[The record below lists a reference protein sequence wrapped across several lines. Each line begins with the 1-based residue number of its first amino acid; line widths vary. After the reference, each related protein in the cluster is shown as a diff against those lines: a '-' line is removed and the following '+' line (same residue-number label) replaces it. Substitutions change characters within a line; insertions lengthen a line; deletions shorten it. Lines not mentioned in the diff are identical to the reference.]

1 MKRKRLISALLL
13 LAMLLSCLPLSVL
26 AADAELVEA
35 EETVDTVP
43 AENTDAEVTTEEP
56 VEEAAISTQA
66 VNANNYFYFSA
77 ETANKLLIAPTRIAF
92 TDGQTIR
99 QALNSSKYSFTTNG
113 SNQFITAIEGVN
125 GNYTYGST
133 PEGVALDSAANT
145 VTHFRFSEASNSTP
159 SSGLQTLMKVMADYL
174 EEDADIQ
181 NAAAE
186 EYQTALNGYLNVTS
200 ETAQSHASA
209 ITTKIN
215 AYKAGQNTKYTV
227 TFSGYSGSSFTVSA
241 VNDYGKQ
248 FTDPNHTGTLQLPAG
263 GYTFYV
269 RQGNRMVSGKI
280 TVSGAMTVNA
290 SLPTG
295 DWFNESSLQISSGYD
310 AEFDANCYKYTLQ
323 DHTATVQVPDSFTG
337 RLYPYFKLNTTG
349 AAVKAVYTDISG
361 AARDKAI
368 PAESK
373 ATSIDNALSRGAA
386 GNTVALRASKSGSDG
401 YTQSVDLT
409 LQLDRMPTLGS
420 LRVTNA
426 AGTAQAATESFSST
440 KTEYTYKILDS
451 EQVLKIYPTATVSG
465 SSITVNGN
473 ALDTDGSAT
482 VTISGEATVTI
493 TVSSGNYATTYTL
506 AIQPGQGKK
515 VTFKTASDVTLTV
528 VNKNGE
534 ELAYTKTI
542 GASGTDNY
550 LYTLVPGDDYS
561 YVATQGTYYHAKKT
575 FTLVTEDGKSP
586 IIDVAVKQEDWLS
599 ELALGNSESSNNKGN
614 IALNTKFSKATHTY
628 TAVVSDYS
636 SSVYAWIANVVG
648 LTDHSKKYECSVI
661 YQAQSTASNDGDSTT
676 IALTSRK
683 QTGTQLPQVLLP
695 GSAYENTITFRVT
708 YVDEND
714 GVTYY
719 TDYTVALL
727 RTLSLKNMEIFFQ
740 GAPVTL
746 NRKGSSLVGY
756 SSSENAYS
764 ILVPAAAPSLDVTF
778 ELHTDAPRYGDTD
791 SGYEISVSGERVPSG
806 GTLTA
811 KLNGSEESELL
822 TIELTNRNN
831 KTAKTIYTI
840 EVQKAATTAVT
851 FEMTPADGQI
861 YIYES
866 ISGNR
871 SWPRTG
877 KTYALSEGFT
887 YTASFTCVG
896 YRGQQ
901 AELTLEKDENGQ
913 VVLKLGEETFTDLHA
928 VQIKL
933 DVAEENKEIQHNLNA
948 EWADFR
954 GTSYTGSTIGGGMN
968 SNNGITDAKT
978 PITAESGMMYWAVK
992 LGEGYSDGAVSNPIL
1007 VDDCLIV
1014 YAGDHIYRVN
1024 KDTGAVEA
1032 TGQMAGK
1039 SSFAIN
1045 GPTYADGI
1053 VLVGL
1058 SNGRIQA
1065 FNAKTLE
1072 SLWLYTDPLGGQPN
1086 CPITVLNG
1094 YAYTGF
1100 WYAEELDASFVCVS
1114 LTDEDV
1120 GTTTEAKS
1128 ATWRH
1133 VQNGGFYWAGAYACD
1148 DFIMVGTDDG
1158 KDNCSYL
1165 YLFDPLTGAILD
1177 SKSGFDG
1184 DIRSTISYDKQSC
1197 AYYFTSKGGTFYR
1210 VKVEAKNGSYAITAC
1225 DGLKLDNGANDPALP
1240 PMSTSTPVVYNG
1252 RAYIGVS
1259 GTGQFTPYS
1268 GHNITVIDLGDTM
1281 SIAYSVP
1288 TQGYPQTSGLL
1299 TTAYDSYVY
1308 VYFFDNYT
1316 PGTLRALRDAPNQ
1329 TSADYTTQELY
1340 KGYTYQAPYA
1350 IFTPYGDQAQYAIC
1364 SPIADSN
1371 GTIYFKN
1378 DSAYLMA
1385 FGRSVETIKVTKQPD
1400 KTQYSAGETFDK
1412 TGMVVTATLSDGS
1425 TRDVTDMVS
1434 APTGTLADGTTELT
1448 LEFGRGQ
1455 TMYRNLPNGNKMT
1468 AGNKIAAITT
1478 TIQIRVGD
1486 TADSGTLADDI
1497 TWSFRPAVNTLSID
1511 GKIPEGHKVLIACYD
1526 DSGKMTKLEVRTV
1539 SGSVTLPNSAKIRV
1553 FYIDGNSK
1561 PLCAAA
1567 AVLE

>member
-1 MKRKRLISALLL
+1 MAELSLLMGGNPMKLKRMTAALLL
-13 LAMLLSCLPLSVL
+13 LVMLLSCLPLSVL
-26 AADAELVEA
+26 AADAEPVEA

-66 VNANNYFYFSA
+66 VNASGYFYFSA

-99 QALNSSKYSFTTNG
+99 QALYASQYSFVESNSSG
-113 SNQFITAIEGVN
+113 FITTIEGVN
-125 GNYTYGST
+125 GNYIYGSA
-133 PEGVALDSAANT
+133 PDSVSIDSAANT

-159 SSGLQTLMKVMADYL
+159 SSGLQTLMQVMADYL
-174 EEDADIQ
+174 EEAADVQ
-181 NAAAE
+181 NAAAD
-186 EYQTALNGYLNVTS
+186 EYQAAVNGYLGVAS
-200 ETAQSHASA
+200 ETAQRYADA
-209 ITTKIN
+209 ITAKIN
-215 AYKAGQNTKYTV
+215 AYKAGQDTQYTV
-227 TFSGYSGSSFTVSA
+227 TFSGFSGSDYTVSA
-241 VNDYGKQ
+241 VNDYGKR
-248 FTDPNHTGTLQLPAG
+248 FEDTGHTGTLQLPAG
-263 GYTFYV
+263 GYLFSV
-269 RQGNRMVSGKI
+269 RQENRMVSGRIKVTGPK
-280 TVSGAMTVNA
+280 TVTA
-290 SLPTG
+290 SLPSG
-295 DWFNESSLQISSGYD
+295 DWFKESTLKISSGYAD
-310 AEFDANCYKYTLQ
+310 DFDANCYKYTLQ

-337 RLYPYFKLNTTG
+337 RLYPYFTLNTTG

-386 GNTVALRASKSGSDG
+386 GNTVALRASKTGSDG

-426 AGTAQAATESFSST
+426 ADTAQAATESFSST

-451 EQVLKIYPTATVSG
+451 EQKLKIYPTATVSG

-473 ALDTDGSAT
+473 ELAADGSAT
-482 VTISGEATVTI
+482 VTISGETTVMI
-493 TVSSGNYATTYTL
+493 AVSSGNYTTTYTL
-506 AIQPGQGKK
+506 TIQPGQGKK

-534 ELAYTKTI
+534 ELAYTKTV
-542 GASGTDNY
+542 GTGGTINY

-561 YVATQGTYYHAKKT
+561 YVATQGTYYHAKKS
-575 FTLVTEDGKSP
+575 FTLGSSEVIEVSVVQG
-586 IIDVAVKQEDWLS
+586 DWLTS
-599 ELALGNSESSNNKGN
+599 LALGNSENTGSKGN
-614 IALNTKFSKATHTY
+614 LFPEASFSKSTHTY
-628 TAVVSDYS
+628 TVNVPDYS
-636 SSVYAWIANVVG
+636 SAVYAWVTVARGSCNAVYPRQSSASGGSATVSVVIP
-648 LTDHSKKYECSVI
+648 SK
-661 YQAQSTASNDGDSTT
+661 
-676 IALTSRK
+676 L
-683 QTGTQLPQVLLP
+683 TGTNLMQALLT
-695 GSAYENTITFRVT
+695 GSAYSNVLTFRVS
-708 YVDEND
+708 YLDKSVD
-714 GVTYY
+714 VTYY
-719 TDYTVALL
+719 TDYMICLE
-727 RTLSLKNMEIFFQ
+727 RTLSLKNMSVSVQ
-740 GAPVTL
+740 GGQVL
-746 NRKGSSLVGY
+746 MNRSGGTGFSRTETDY
-756 SSSENAYS
+756 SV
-764 ILVPAAAPSLDVTF
+764 LVPAAASSLKITVQT
-778 ELHTDAPRYGDTD
+778 HTDSPRYGDTD
-791 SGYEISVSGERVPSG
+791 NGYLVSVNGKNVGIVENAGAVEVP
-806 GTLTA
+806 
-811 KLNGSEESELL
+811 LNGTETDEEIKIVVTNIYNQNAHTEYRL
-822 TIELTNRNN
+822 TI
-831 KTAKTIYTI
+831 K
-840 EVQKAATTAVT
+840 KAATTAVAFQT
-851 FEMTPADGQI
+851 NPKNALI
-861 YIYES
+861 YIYEQGA
-866 ISGNR
+866 GNR
-871 SWPRTG
+871 VWPTDDG
-877 KTYALSEGFT
+877 IFALSEGFT
-887 YTASFTCVG
+887 YYCSISLYG
-896 YRGQQ
+896 YAAQAGALQIVNESGQ
-901 AELTLEKDENGQ
+901 T
-913 VVLKLGEETFTDLHA
+913 VLRFGEEEYTDPSA
-928 VQIKL
+928 VPITLQKADANPNIV
-933 DVAEENKEIQHNLNA
+933 DFNA
-948 EWADFR
+948 EWANFR
-954 GTSYTGSTIGGGMN
+954 GTD
-968 SNNGITDAKT
+968 SNNGVTSAKT
-978 PITAESGMMYWAVK
+978 PISAADGMLYWAVK
-992 LGEGYSDGAVSNPIL
+992 LGDGYSSDAVSSPIL
-1007 VDDCLIV
+1007 VDNCLIV
-1014 YAGDHIYRVN
+1014 YAGEHIYRVN
-1024 KDTGAVEA
+1024 KATGVVEA

-1045 GPTYADGI
+1045 GPTYYDGI
-1053 VLVGL
+1053 LLVGL

-1065 FNAKTLE
+1065 FSAKTLE

-1086 CPITVLNG
+1086 CPITILNG

-1100 WYAEELDASFVCVS
+1100 WNGEDKDGSFVCVS
-1114 LTDEDV
+1114 LTDEDP
-1120 GTTTEAKS
+1120 ENQAEEKA
-1128 ATWRH
+1128 ATWRM

-1148 DFIMVGTDDG
+1148 DFVMVGTDDG
-1158 KDNCSYL
+1158 KTACSYL
-1165 YLFDPLTGAILD
+1165 YLLDPLTGKVLD
-1177 SKSGFDG
+1177 SRSGFDG
-1184 DIRSTISYDKQSC
+1184 DIRSTICYDKDTD
-1197 AYYFTSKGGTFYR
+1197 AYYFTSKGGGFYR
-1210 VKVEAKNGSYAITAC
+1210 IKVQGKTITAC
-1225 DGLKLDNGANDPALP
+1225 DGMELKNGIKDETA
-1240 PMSTSTPVVYNG
+1240 MSTSTPVVYNG

-1259 GTGQFTPYS
+1259 GTGQFTAYS
-1268 GHNITVIDLGDTM
+1268 GHNITVIDLENLE
-1281 SIAYSVP
+1281 IAYSVP

-1567 AVLE
+1567 AVLG

>member
-1 MKRKRLISALLL
+1 MKLKRMTAVLLL

-26 AADAELVEA
+26 AADAEPVEA
-35 EETVDTVP
+35 ENTVDTAP

-66 VNANNYFYFSA
+66 VNASGYFYFSA

-99 QALNSSKYSFTTNG
+99 QALYASQYSFVESNSSG
-113 SNQFITAIEGVN
+113 FITTIEGVN
-125 GNYTYGST
+125 GNYIYGSA
-133 PEGVALDSAANT
+133 PDSVSIDSAANT

-159 SSGLQTLMKVMADYL
+159 SSGLQTLMQVMADYL
-174 EEDADIQ
+174 EEAADVQ
-181 NAAAE
+181 NAAAD
-186 EYQTALNGYLNVTS
+186 EYQAAVNGYLGVAS
-200 ETAQSHASA
+200 ETAQRYADA
-209 ITTKIN
+209 ITAKIN
-215 AYKAGQNTKYTV
+215 AYKAGQDTQYTV
-227 TFSGYSGSSFTVSA
+227 TFSGFSGSDYTVSA
-241 VNDYGKQ
+241 VNDYGKR
-248 FTDPNHTGTLQLPAG
+248 FEDTGHTGTLQLPAG
-263 GYTFYV
+263 GYLFSV
-269 RQGNRMVSGKI
+269 RQENRMVSGRIKVTGPK
-280 TVSGAMTVNA
+280 TVTA
-290 SLPTG
+290 SLPSG
-295 DWFNESSLQISSGYD
+295 DWFKESTLKISSGYAD
-310 AEFDANCYKYTLQ
+310 DFDANCYKYTLQ

-337 RLYPYFKLNTTG
+337 RLYPYFTLNTTG

-386 GNTVALRASKSGSDG
+386 GNTVALRASKTGSDG

-426 AGTAQAATESFSST
+426 ADTAQAATESFSST

-451 EQVLKIYPTATVSG
+451 EQKLKIYPTATVSG

-473 ALDTDGSAT
+473 ELAADGSAT
-482 VTISGEATVTI
+482 VTISGETTVMI
-493 TVSSGNYATTYTL
+493 AVSSGNYTTTYTL
-506 AIQPGQGKK
+506 TIQPGQGKK

-534 ELAYTKTI
+534 ELAYTKTV
-542 GASGTDNY
+542 GTGGTINY

-561 YVATQGTYYHAKKT
+561 YVATQGTYYHAKKS
-575 FTLVTEDGKSP
+575 FTLGSSEVIEVSVVQG
-586 IIDVAVKQEDWLS
+586 DWLTS
-599 ELALGNSESSNNKGN
+599 LALGNSENTGSKGN
-614 IALNTKFSKATHTY
+614 LFPEASFSKSTHTY
-628 TAVVSDYS
+628 TVNVPDYS
-636 SSVYAWIANVVG
+636 SAVYAWVTVARGSCNAVYPRQSSASGGSATVSVVIP
-648 LTDHSKKYECSVI
+648 SK
-661 YQAQSTASNDGDSTT
+661 
-676 IALTSRK
+676 L
-683 QTGTQLPQVLLP
+683 TGTNLMQALLT
-695 GSAYENTITFRVT
+695 GSAYSNVLTFRVS
-708 YVDEND
+708 YLDKSVD
-714 GVTYY
+714 VTYY
-719 TDYTVALL
+719 TDYMICLE
-727 RTLSLKNMEIFFQ
+727 RTLSLKNMSVSVQ
-740 GAPVTL
+740 GGQVL
-746 NRKGSSLVGY
+746 MNRSGGTGFSRTETDY
-756 SSSENAYS
+756 SV
-764 ILVPAAAPSLDVTF
+764 LVPAAASSLKITVQT
-778 ELHTDAPRYGDTD
+778 HTDSPRYGDTD
-791 SGYEISVSGERVPSG
+791 NGYLVSVNGKNVGIVENAGAVEVP
-806 GTLTA
+806 
-811 KLNGSEESELL
+811 LNGTETDEEIKIVVTNIYNQNAHTEYRL
-822 TIELTNRNN
+822 TI
-831 KTAKTIYTI
+831 K
-840 EVQKAATTAVT
+840 KAATTAVAFQT
-851 FEMTPADGQI
+851 NPKNALI
-861 YIYES
+861 YIYEQGA
-866 ISGNR
+866 GNR
-871 SWPRTG
+871 VWPTDDG
-877 KTYALSEGFT
+877 IFALSEGFT
-887 YTASFTCVG
+887 YYCSISLYG
-896 YRGQQ
+896 YAAQAGALQIVNESGQ
-901 AELTLEKDENGQ
+901 T
-913 VVLKLGEETFTDLHA
+913 VLRFGEEEYTDPSA
-928 VQIKL
+928 VPITLQKADANPNIV
-933 DVAEENKEIQHNLNA
+933 DFNA
-948 EWADFR
+948 EWANFR
-954 GTSYTGSTIGGGMN
+954 GTD
-968 SNNGITDAKT
+968 SNNGVTSAKT
-978 PITAESGMMYWAVK
+978 PISAADGMLYWAVK
-992 LGEGYSDGAVSNPIL
+992 LGDGYSSDAVSSPIL
-1007 VDDCLIV
+1007 VDNCLIV
-1014 YAGDHIYRVN
+1014 YAGEHIYRVN
-1024 KDTGAVEA
+1024 KATGVVEA

-1045 GPTYADGI
+1045 GPTYYDGI
-1053 VLVGL
+1053 LLVGL

-1065 FNAKTLE
+1065 FSAKTLE

-1086 CPITVLNG
+1086 CPITILNG

-1100 WYAEELDASFVCVS
+1100 WNGEDKDGSFVCVS
-1114 LTDEDV
+1114 LTDEDP
-1120 GTTTEAKS
+1120 ENQAEEKA
-1128 ATWRH
+1128 ATWRM

-1148 DFIMVGTDDG
+1148 DFVMVGTDDG
-1158 KDNCSYL
+1158 KTACSYL
-1165 YLFDPLTGAILD
+1165 YLLDPLTGKVLD
-1177 SKSGFDG
+1177 SRSGFDG
-1184 DIRSTISYDKQSC
+1184 DIRSTICYDKDTD
-1197 AYYFTSKGGTFYR
+1197 AYYFTSKGGGFYR
-1210 VKVEAKNGSYAITAC
+1210 IKVQGKTITAC
-1225 DGLKLDNGANDPALP
+1225 DGMELKNGIKDETA
-1240 PMSTSTPVVYNG
+1240 MSTSTPVVYNG

-1259 GTGQFTPYS
+1259 GTGQFTAYS
-1268 GHNITVIDLGDTM
+1268 GHNITVIDLENLE
-1281 SIAYSVP
+1281 IAYSVP

-1526 DSGKMTKLEVRTV
+1526 DSGKMTKLEVWTV
-1539 SGSVTLPNSAKIRV
+1539 SGSVTLPDSAKIRV

-1567 AVLE
+1567 TVLG

>member
-1 MKRKRLISALLL
+1 MKLKRMTAALLL
-13 LAMLLSCLPLSVL
+13 LAMLLSCLPLGVL
-26 AADAELVEA
+26 AADAEPVEA
-35 EETVDTVP
+35 EEAADAVP
-43 AENTDAEVTTEEP
+43 AEEIVTEEA
-56 VEEAAISTQA
+56 EISTQA
-66 VNANNYFYFSA
+66 VNASGYFYFSA

-99 QALNSSKYSFTTNG
+99 QALNASKYSFTTNG

-133 PEGVALDSAANT
+133 PEGVLIDSAANT
-145 VTHFRFSEASNSTP
+145 VTHFRFSEASNSAP

-174 EEDADIQ
+174 EEAADVQ
-181 NAAAE
+181 NAAAD
-186 EYQTALNGYLNVTS
+186 EYQAAVSGYLGVTS
-200 ETAQSHASA
+200 ESAQSFAAA
-209 ITTKIN
+209 ITAKIN
-215 AYKAGQNTKYTV
+215 AYKAGQNTQYTV
-227 TFSGYSGSSFTVSA
+227 TFSGYSGSSYTVSA
-241 VNDYGKQ
+241 TNDYGKQ
-248 FTDPNHTGTLQLPAG
+248 FADANHTGTLQLPAD

-310 AEFDANCYKYTLQ
+310 AEFDANCYAYTLT

-361 AARDKAI
+361 AARDKDI

-482 VTISGEATVTI
+482 VTISGETTVTI

-542 GASGTDNY
+542 GASGTVNY

-561 YVATQGTYYHAKKT
+561 YVATQGTYYHARKS
-575 FTLVTEDGKSP
+575 FTLGNSGVIEVS
-586 IIDVAVKQEDWLS
+586 VKQEDWLTS
-599 ELALGNSESSNNKGN
+599 LALSSAADEKYKGD
-614 IALNTKFSKATHTY
+614 IELSPSFAKSVHTY
-628 TAVVSDYS
+628 TATVPDNS
-636 SSVYAWIANVVG
+636 SSVYVWRTNSRGSCAAVYSM
-648 LTDHSKKYECSVI
+648 L
-661 YQAQSTASNDGDSTT
+661 STASDCGKTNEVALESRFEGDGL
-676 IALTSRK
+676 AK
-683 QTGTQLPQVLLP
+683 VLLP
-695 GSAYENTITFRVT
+695 GSAYGNTVTIRVAYT
-708 YVDEND
+708 DNTD

-719 TDYTVALL
+719 TDYLVSLK
-727 RTLSLKNMEIFFQ
+727 RSLSLKNISTSF
-740 GAPVTL
+740 
-746 NRKGSSLVGY
+746 NGSSLLLQRKNSQQTGY
-756 SSSENAYS
+756 SMDENEYS
-764 ILVPAAAPSLDVTF
+764 ILIPAAATTLD
-778 ELHTDAPRYGDTD
+778 LLLQKHTESPKYGDTD
-791 SGYEISVSGERVPSG
+791 NGYVITVNGKAVSSKDTATVDLTGTEEEENVQIKVTNKYVPGASGDYVITV
-806 GTLTA
+806 
-811 KLNGSEESELL
+811 K
-822 TIELTNRNN
+822 
-831 KTAKTIYTI
+831 
-840 EVQKAATTAVT
+840 KAATTSVT
-851 FEMTPADGQI
+851 FQTNPKNALI
-861 YIYES
+861 YIYEQGA
-866 ISGNR
+866 GNR
-871 SWPRTG
+871 VWPDEDG
-877 KTYALSEGFT
+877 SFALSEGFT
-887 YTASFTCVG
+887 YYCSISLYG
-896 YRGQQ
+896 YAAQAGTLQIVNESGQ
-901 AELTLEKDENGQ
+901 T
-913 VVLKLGEETFTDLHA
+913 VLRFGEEDYTNLSA
-928 VQIKL
+928 VSVTLQKAAANPDIV
-933 DVAEENKEIQHNLNA
+933 DYDA
-948 EWADFR
+948 EWANFR
-954 GTSYTGSTIGGGMN
+954 GTD
-968 SNNGITDAKT
+968 SNNGITSAKT
-978 PITAESGMMYWAVK
+978 PVDALGGMLYWASH
-992 LGEGYSDGAVSNPIL
+992 LGNGWDTGAVSSPIL
-1007 VDDCLIV
+1007 VDDCLVV
-1014 YAGDHIYRVN
+1014 YAGNHIYRVN
-1024 KDTGAVEA
+1024 KATGAIEA
-1032 TGQMAGK
+1032 SGDMAGT

-1053 VLVGL
+1053 LLVGL

-1072 SLWLYTDPLGGQPN
+1072 SLWIYKDPVGDQPN
-1086 CPITVLNG
+1086 CPITILNG

-1100 WYAEELDASFVCVS
+1100 WNGESKDSSFVCIS
-1114 LTDEDV
+1114 LTDEDP
-1120 GTTTEAKS
+1120 ENEMEEKA
-1128 ATWRH
+1128 ATWRM

-1148 DFIMVGTDDG
+1148 DFVIVGTDDG
-1158 KDNCSYL
+1158 DAQCSYL
-1165 YLFDPLTGAILD
+1165 YLLDPLTGKVLD
-1177 SKSGFDG
+1177 FKSGFDG
-1184 DIRSTISYDKQSC
+1184 DIRSTICYDDVTK

-1225 DGLKLDNGANDPALP
+1225 DGLKLDNGANDPARP

-1259 GTGQFTPYS
+1259 GTGQFTQYS
-1268 GHNITVIDLGDTM
+1268 GHNITVIDLENWK
-1281 SIAYSVP
+1281 IAYSVP
-1288 TQGYPQTSGLL
+1288 TQGYPQTSGML
-1299 TTAYDSYVY
+1299 TTAYESENGYVY
-1308 VYFFDNYT
+1308 VYFIDNYT
-1316 PGTLRALRDAPNQ
+1316 PGTLRVLRDKAGQPEAGYL
-1329 TSADYTTQELY
+1329 TSETFNE
-1340 KGYTYQAPYA
+1340 KTYRTPYA
-1350 IFTPYGDQAQYAIC
+1350 LFTPFDKQAQYAIC
-1364 SPIADSN
+1364 SPIADN
-1371 GTIYFKN
+1371 DGTIYFKN
-1378 DSAYLMA
+1378 DSGYLMA
-1385 FGRSVETIKVTKQPD
+1385 FGRSVEKIEVTTMPQ
-1400 KTQYSAGETFDK
+1400 KTQYAAGETFDK
-1412 TGMVVTATLSDGS
+1412 TGMVVTATLLDGS
-1425 TRDVTDMVS
+1425 TRNVTDMVS
-1434 APTGTLADGTTELT
+1434 ASSESLTDGTTEIT
-1448 LEFGRGQ
+1448 LQFGRDQ
-1455 TMYRNLPNGNKMT
+1455 TMYRNATANGEKMT

-1486 TADSGTLADDI
+1486 TADTGALADDI

-1526 DSGKMTKLEVRTV
+1526 DSGKLTKLEVLTIK
-1539 SGSVTLPNSAKIRV
+1539 GSVTLPGSAKIRV

-1567 AVLE
+1567 TVLG

>member
-1 MKRKRLISALLL
+1 MKLKRMTAALLL

-66 VNANNYFYFSA
+66 VNASGYFYFSA

-99 QALNSSKYSFTTNG
+99 QALNASKYSFTTNG

-159 SSGLQTLMKVMADYL
+159 SSGLQTLMQVMADYL
-174 EEDADIQ
+174 EEAADVQ
-181 NAAAE
+181 NAAAD
-186 EYQTALNGYLNVTS
+186 EYQAAVSGYLGVTS
-200 ETAQSHASA
+200 ERAQSYAAA
-209 ITTKIN
+209 ITAKIN
-215 AYKAGQNTKYTV
+215 AYKAGQNTQYTV
-227 TFSGYSGSSFTVSA
+227 TFSDYSGSSYTVSA
-241 VNDYGKQ
+241 TNDYGKQ
-248 FTDPNHTGTLQLPAG
+248 FADANHTGTLQLPAG

-373 ATSIDNALSRGAA
+373 ATSIDNALSRGAS
-386 GNTVALRASKSGSDG
+386 GNTVALRASKTGSDG

-426 AGTAQAATESFSST
+426 ADTAQAATESFSST

-473 ALDTDGSAT
+473 KLDADDSAT
-482 VTISGEATVTI
+482 VTISGNTTVTI
-493 TVSSGNYATTYTL
+493 AVSSGNYTTTYTL

-534 ELAYTKTI
+534 ELSYTKTI
-542 GASGTDNY
+542 GASGTVNY

-561 YVATQGTYYHAKKT
+561 YVATQGTYYHARKS
-575 FTLVTEDGKSP
+575 FTLGNSGVIEVS
-586 IIDVAVKQEDWLS
+586 VKQEDWLTS
-599 ELALGNSESSNNKGN
+599 LALSSAADEKYKGD
-614 IALNTKFSKATHTY
+614 IELSPSFAKSVHTY
-628 TAVVSDYS
+628 TATVPDNS
-636 SSVYAWIANVVG
+636 SSVYVWRTNSRGSCAAVYSM
-648 LTDHSKKYECSVI
+648 L
-661 YQAQSTASNDGDSTT
+661 STASDCGKTNEVALESRFEGDGL
-676 IALTSRK
+676 AK
-683 QTGTQLPQVLLP
+683 VLLP
-695 GSAYENTITFRVT
+695 GSAYGNTVTIRVAYT
-708 YVDEND
+708 DNTD

-719 TDYTVALL
+719 TDYLVSLE
-727 RTLSLKNMEIFFQ
+727 RSLSLKNISTSF
-740 GAPVTL
+740 
-746 NRKGSSLVGY
+746 NGSSLLLQRKNSQQTGY
-756 SSSENAYS
+756 SMDENEYS
-764 ILVPAAAPSLDVTF
+764 ILIPAAATTLD
-778 ELHTDAPRYGDTD
+778 LLLQKHTESPKYGDTD
-791 SGYEISVSGERVPSG
+791 NGYVITVNGKAVSSKDTATVDLTGTEEEENVQIKVTNKYVPGASGDYVITV
-806 GTLTA
+806 
-811 KLNGSEESELL
+811 K
-822 TIELTNRNN
+822 
-831 KTAKTIYTI
+831 
-840 EVQKAATTAVT
+840 KAATTSVT
-851 FEMTPADGQI
+851 FQTNPKNALI
-861 YIYES
+861 YIYEQGA
-866 ISGNR
+866 GNR
-871 SWPRTG
+871 VWPDEYG
-877 KTYALSEGFT
+877 SFALSEGFT
-887 YTASFTCVG
+887 YYCSISLYG
-896 YRGQQ
+896 YAAQ
-901 AELTLEKDENGQ
+901 AGTLQIVNESRQ
-913 VVLKLGEETFTDLHA
+913 TVLRFGEEDYTNLSA
-928 VQIKL
+928 VSVTLQKAAVNSSIFEL
-933 DVAEENKEIQHNLNA
+933 DA
-948 EWADFR
+948 EWPNFR
-954 GTSYTGSTIGGGMN
+954 GTD

-978 PITAESGMMYWAVK
+978 PVDALGGMLYWASH
-992 LGEGYSDGAVSNPIL
+992 LGNGWDTGAVSSPIL
-1007 VDDCLIV
+1007 VDDCLVV
-1014 YAGDHIYRVN
+1014 YADNKIYRVS
-1024 KDTGAVEA
+1024 KA
-1032 TGQMAGK
+1032 TGEVETEGDMAGT

-1053 VLVGL
+1053 LLVGL

-1072 SLWLYTDPLGGQPN
+1072 SLWIYKDPVGDQPN
-1086 CPITVLNG
+1086 CPITILNG

-1100 WYAEELDASFVCVS
+1100 WNGESKDSSFVCIS
-1114 LTDEDV
+1114 LTDEDP
-1120 GTTTEAKS
+1120 ENEMEEKA
-1128 ATWRH
+1128 ATWRM

-1148 DFIMVGTDDG
+1148 DFVIVGTDDG
-1158 KDNCSYL
+1158 DAQCSYL
-1165 YLFDPLTGAILD
+1165 YLLDPLTGKVLD
-1177 SKSGFDG
+1177 FKSGFDG
-1184 DIRSTISYDKQSC
+1184 DIRSTICYDDVTK

-1210 VKVEAKNGSYAITAC
+1210 AKVEAQNGSYAITAC

-1240 PMSTSTPVVYNG
+1240 PMSTSTPVVYNE

-1259 GTGQFTPYS
+1259 GTGQFTQYS
-1268 GHNITVIDLGDTM
+1268 GHNITVIDLENWK
-1281 SIAYSVP
+1281 IAYSVP
-1288 TQGYPQTSGLL
+1288 TQGYPQTSGML
-1299 TTAYDSYVY
+1299 TTAYESENGYVY
-1308 VYFFDNYT
+1308 VYFIDNYT
-1316 PGTLRALRDAPNQ
+1316 PGTLRVLRDKAGQPEAGYL
-1329 TSADYTTQELY
+1329 TSETFNE
-1340 KGYTYQAPYA
+1340 KTYRTPYA
-1350 IFTPYGDQAQYAIC
+1350 LFTPFDKQAQYAIC
-1364 SPIADSN
+1364 SPIADSD
-1371 GTIYFKN
+1371 GTLYFKN
-1378 DSAYLMA
+1378 DSGYLMA
-1385 FGRSVETIKVTKQPD
+1385 FGRSVEKIEVTTMPQ
-1400 KTQYSAGETFDK
+1400 KTQYAAGETFDK
-1412 TGMVVTATLSDGS
+1412 TGMVVTATLLDGS

-1434 APTGTLADGTTELT
+1434 ASSEPLTDGTTEIT
-1448 LEFGRGQ
+1448 LQFGRDQ
-1455 TMYRNLPNGNKMT
+1455 TMYRNATANGEKMT

-1486 TADSGTLADDI
+1486 TADTGALADDI

-1511 GKIPEGHKVLIACYD
+1511 GEIPEGHKVLIACYD
-1526 DSGKMTKLEVRTV
+1526 DSGKLTKLEVLTIK
-1539 SGSVTLPNSAKIRV
+1539 GSVTLPDSAKIRV

-1561 PLCAAA
+1561 PLCAVA
-1567 AVLE
+1567 AVLG

>member
-1 MKRKRLISALLL
+1 MNLKRMTAALLL

-26 AADAELVEA
+26 AADAEPVEA

-66 VNANNYFYFSA
+66 VNASGYFYFSA

-99 QALNSSKYSFTTNG
+99 QALYASQYSFVESNSSG
-113 SNQFITAIEGVN
+113 FITTIEGVN
-125 GNYTYGST
+125 GNYIYGSA
-133 PEGVALDSAANT
+133 PDSVSIDSAANT

-159 SSGLQTLMKVMADYL
+159 SSGLQTLMQVMADYL
-174 EEDADIQ
+174 EEAADVQ
-181 NAAAE
+181 NAAAD
-186 EYQTALNGYLNVTS
+186 EYQAAVNGYLGVAS
-200 ETAQSHASA
+200 ETAQRYADA
-209 ITTKIN
+209 ITAKIN
-215 AYKAGQNTKYTV
+215 AYKAGQDTQYTV
-227 TFSGYSGSSFTVSA
+227 TFSGFSGSDYTVSA
-241 VNDYGKQ
+241 VNDYGKR
-248 FTDPNHTGTLQLPAG
+248 FEDTGHTGTLQLPAG
-263 GYTFYV
+263 GYLFSV
-269 RQGNRMVSGKI
+269 RQENRMVSGRIKVTGPK
-280 TVSGAMTVNA
+280 TVTA
-290 SLPTG
+290 SLPSG
-295 DWFNESSLQISSGYD
+295 DWFKESTLKISSGYAD
-310 AEFDANCYKYTLQ
+310 DFDANCYKYTLQ

-337 RLYPYFKLNTTG
+337 RLYPYFTLNTTG

-386 GNTVALRASKSGSDG
+386 GNTVALRASKTGSDG

-426 AGTAQAATESFSST
+426 ADTAQAATESFSST

-451 EQVLKIYPTATVSG
+451 EQKLKIYPTATVSG

-473 ALDTDGSAT
+473 ELAADGSAT
-482 VTISGEATVTI
+482 VTISGETTVMI
-493 TVSSGNYATTYTL
+493 AVSSGNYTTTYTL
-506 AIQPGQGKK
+506 TIQPGQGKK

-534 ELAYTKTI
+534 ELAYTKTV
-542 GASGTDNY
+542 GTGGTINY

-561 YVATQGTYYHAKKT
+561 YVATQGTYYHAKKS
-575 FTLVTEDGKSP
+575 FTLGSSEVIEVSVVQG
-586 IIDVAVKQEDWLS
+586 DWLTS
-599 ELALGNSESSNNKGN
+599 LALGNSENTGSKGN
-614 IALNTKFSKATHTY
+614 LFPEASFSKSTHTY
-628 TAVVSDYS
+628 TVNVPDYS
-636 SSVYAWIANVVG
+636 SAVYAWVTVARGSCNAVYPRQSSASGGSATVSVVIP
-648 LTDHSKKYECSVI
+648 SK
-661 YQAQSTASNDGDSTT
+661 
-676 IALTSRK
+676 L
-683 QTGTQLPQVLLP
+683 TGTNLMQALLT
-695 GSAYENTITFRVT
+695 GSAYSNVLTFRVS
-708 YVDEND
+708 YLDKSVD
-714 GVTYY
+714 VTYY
-719 TDYTVALL
+719 TDYMICLE
-727 RTLSLKNMEIFFQ
+727 RTLSLKNMSVSVQ
-740 GAPVTL
+740 GGQVL
-746 NRKGSSLVGY
+746 MNRSGGTGFSRTETDY
-756 SSSENAYS
+756 SV
-764 ILVPAAAPSLDVTF
+764 LVPAAASSLKITVQT
-778 ELHTDAPRYGDTD
+778 HTDSPRYGDTD
-791 SGYEISVSGERVPSG
+791 NGYLVSVNGKNVGIVENAGAVEVP
-806 GTLTA
+806 
-811 KLNGSEESELL
+811 LNGTETDEEIKIVVTNIYNQNAHTEYRL
-822 TIELTNRNN
+822 TI
-831 KTAKTIYTI
+831 K
-840 EVQKAATTAVT
+840 KAATTAVAFQT
-851 FEMTPADGQI
+851 NPKNALI
-861 YIYES
+861 YIYEQGA
-866 ISGNR
+866 GNR
-871 SWPRTG
+871 VWPTDDG
-877 KTYALSEGFT
+877 IFALSEGFT
-887 YTASFTCVG
+887 YYCSISLYG
-896 YRGQQ
+896 YAAQAGALQIVNESGQ
-901 AELTLEKDENGQ
+901 T
-913 VVLKLGEETFTDLHA
+913 VLRFGEEEYTDPSA
-928 VQIKL
+928 VPITLQKADANPNIV
-933 DVAEENKEIQHNLNA
+933 DFNA
-948 EWADFR
+948 EWANFR
-954 GTSYTGSTIGGGMN
+954 GTD
-968 SNNGITDAKT
+968 SNNGVTSAKT
-978 PITAESGMMYWAVK
+978 PISAADGMLYWAVK
-992 LGEGYSDGAVSNPIL
+992 LGDGYSSDAVSSPIL
-1007 VDDCLIV
+1007 VDNCLIV
-1014 YAGDHIYRVN
+1014 YAGEHIYRVN
-1024 KDTGAVEA
+1024 KATGVVEA

-1045 GPTYADGI
+1045 GPTYYDGI
-1053 VLVGL
+1053 LLVGL

-1065 FNAKTLE
+1065 FSAKTLE

-1086 CPITVLNG
+1086 CPITILNG

-1100 WYAEELDASFVCVS
+1100 WNGEDKDGSFVCVS
-1114 LTDEDV
+1114 LTDEDP
-1120 GTTTEAKS
+1120 ENQAEEKA
-1128 ATWRH
+1128 ATWRM

-1148 DFIMVGTDDG
+1148 DFVMVGTDDG
-1158 KDNCSYL
+1158 KTACSYL
-1165 YLFDPLTGAILD
+1165 YLLDPLTGKVLD
-1177 SKSGFDG
+1177 SRSGFDG
-1184 DIRSTISYDKQSC
+1184 DIRSTICYDKDTD
-1197 AYYFTSKGGTFYR
+1197 AYYFTSKGGGFYR
-1210 VKVEAKNGSYAITAC
+1210 IKVQGKTITAC
-1225 DGLKLDNGANDPALP
+1225 DGMELKNGIKDETA
-1240 PMSTSTPVVYNG
+1240 MSTSTPVVYNG

-1259 GTGQFTPYS
+1259 GTGQFTAYS
-1268 GHNITVIDLGDTM
+1268 GHNITVIDLENLE
-1281 SIAYSVP
+1281 IAYSVP

-1567 AVLE
+1567 AVLG

>member
-1 MKRKRLISALLL
+1 MKLKRMTAALLL

-66 VNANNYFYFSA
+66 VNASGYFYFSA
-77 ETANKLLIAPTRIAF
+77 ETANKLLIAPVRIAF

-99 QALNSSKYSFTTNG
+99 QALYASQYSFVESNSSG
-113 SNQFITAIEGVN
+113 FITTIEGVN
-125 GNYTYGST
+125 GNYIYGSA
-133 PEGVALDSAANT
+133 PDSVSIDSAANT

-159 SSGLQTLMKVMADYL
+159 SSGLQTLMQVMADYL
-174 EEDADIQ
+174 EEDSDIQ

-200 ETAQSHASA
+200 ETAQSYAAA
-209 ITTKIN
+209 ITAKIN
-215 AYKAGQNTKYTV
+215 AYKAGQNTKYAV
-227 TFSGYSGSSFTVSA
+227 TFSGYSGSGYTVSA
-241 VNDYGKQ
+241 VSDYGKQ
-248 FTDPNHTGTLQLPAG
+248 FEDTGHTGKLQLPAG

-269 RQGNRMVSGKI
+269 RQDNCMVSGKI
-280 TVSGAMTVNA
+280 TVSGAMTVSA

-310 AEFDANCYKYTLQ
+310 ADFDANCYKYTLQ
-323 DHTATVQVPDSFTG
+323 NHTATVQVPDSFTG

-386 GNTVALRASKSGSDG
+386 GNTVALRASKTGSDG

-426 AGTAQAATESFSST
+426 ADTAQAATESFSST

-482 VTISGEATVTI
+482 VTISGETTVTI

-542 GASGTDNY
+542 GASGTVNY

-561 YVATQGTYYHAKKT
+561 YVATQGTYYHARKS
-575 FTLVTEDGKSP
+575 FTLGNSGVIEVS
-586 IIDVAVKQEDWLS
+586 VKQEDWL
-599 ELALGNSESSNNKGN
+599 EVLDLGDATEQTARGNLKMNAAFDKQTHEYTLDMLDATNALCVWVKTQKGTCRAIYSCQSAARDSS
-614 IALNTKFSKATHTY
+614 IIHEET
-628 TAVVSDYS
+628 
-636 SSVYAWIANVVG
+636 
-648 LTDHSKKYECSVI
+648 
-661 YQAQSTASNDGDSTT
+661 
-676 IALTSRK
+676 LTSNK
-683 QTGTQLPQVLLP
+683 VTGSSLLEALLS
-695 GSAYENTITFRVT
+695 GSAYGNTVTFRVT
-708 YVDEND
+708 NTDASD

-719 TDYTVALL
+719 VDYILHIE
-727 RTLSLKNMEIFFQ
+727 RILSLKNVTISLQ
-740 GAPVTL
+740 NSPVTI
-746 NRKGSSLVGY
+746 NRKSSTTTGFSGKELEY
-756 SSSENAYS
+756 T
-764 ILVPAAAPSLDVTF
+764 IRVPAAASLLNFTF
-778 ELHTDAPRYGDTD
+778 QEHMDAPRYGDDTT
-791 SGYEISVSGERVPSG
+791 GYEVALNDTPLSSLENVP
-806 GTLTA
+806 L
-811 KLNGSEESELL
+811 KLNGTEQEE
-822 TIELTNRNN
+822 TIRITVTNQFAPE
-831 KTAKTIYTI
+831 AKTEYTI
-840 EVQKAATTAVT
+840 TAQKAATTAVR
-851 FEMTPADGQI
+851 FQLHPADAQV
-861 YIYES
+861 YLYETVS
-866 ISGNR
+866 HNR
-871 SWPRTG
+871 VWPNDDGTFP
-877 KTYALSEGFT
+877 LSEGFT
-887 YTASFTCVG
+887 YNCSFTKAG
-896 YRGQQ
+896 YIGQNGNM
-901 AELTLEKDENGQ
+901 ELTTENGQ
-913 VVLKLGEETFTDLHA
+913 KRLTFGTDTYTNLSA
-928 VQIKL
+928 VSVTLQKADANPSIV
-933 DVAEENKEIQHNLNA
+933 DFDT
-948 EWADFR
+948 EWPNFR
-954 GTSYTGSTIGGGMN
+954 GTD
-968 SNNGITDAKT
+968 SNNGITNAKT
-978 PITAESGMMYWAVK
+978 PISAADGMLYWASP
-992 LGEGYSDGAVSNPIL
+992 LGKGWDNGAVSSPIL
-1007 VDDCLIV
+1007 VDDCLVV
-1014 YAGDHIYRVN
+1014 YAGSKIYRVS
-1024 KDTGAVEA
+1024 KATGKVEA
-1032 TGQMAGK
+1032 EGNMAGT

-1045 GPTYADGI
+1045 GPTYANGI
-1053 VLVGL
+1053 LLVGL

-1072 SLWLYTDPLGGQPN
+1072 SLWLYTDPMGGQPN
-1086 CPITVLNG
+1086 CPITVLG
-1094 YAYTGF
+1094 DYAYTGF
-1100 WYAEELDASFVCVS
+1100 WNGEALGGSFVCVS
-1114 LTDEDV
+1114 LTDEDP
-1120 GTTTEAKS
+1120 TSTTEAKY

-1133 VQNGGFYWAGAYACD
+1133 EQDGGFYWAGAYACD

-1158 KDNCSYL
+1158 DALRSYL
-1165 YLFDPLTGAILD
+1165 YLFDPLTGEVLD
-1177 SKSGFDG
+1177 SRSGFDS
-1184 DIRSTISYDKQSC
+1184 DIRSTICYDSVTK

-1210 VKVEAKNGSYAITAC
+1210 AKVEAQNGSYAITAC
-1225 DGLKLDNGANDPALP
+1225 DGLKLDNGSDDPALP

-1259 GTGQFTPYS
+1259 GTGQFTQYS
-1268 GHNITVIDLGDTM
+1268 GHNITVIDLENWE
-1281 SIAYSVP
+1281 IAYKVP

-1299 TTAYDSYVY
+1299 TTAYEQKNGYVY

-1316 PGTLRALRDAPNQ
+1316 PGTLRVLRDKPEQ
-1329 TSADYTTQELY
+1329 TAVDYRTKESFSGRSY
-1340 KGYTYQAPYA
+1340 YTPYA
-1350 IFTPYGDQAQYAIC
+1350 VFTPYDKQAQYAIC
-1364 SPIADSN
+1364 SPIVDSD

-1378 DSAYLMA
+1378 DSGYLMA
-1385 FGRSVETIKVTKQPD
+1385 FGRSVEKIEVTTMPQ
-1400 KTQYSAGETFDK
+1400 KTQYAAGETFDK
-1412 TGMVVTATLSDGS
+1412 TGMVVTATLLDGS

-1434 APTGTLADGTTELT
+1434 APAGTLADGTTEIT
-1448 LEFGRGQ
+1448 LQFGRDQ
-1455 TMYRNLPNGNKMT
+1455 TMYRNATANGEKMT

-1486 TADSGTLADDI
+1486 TVDTGALADNI

-1526 DSGKMTKLEVRTV
+1526 DSGKLTKLEVLTIK
-1539 SGSVTLPNSAKIRV
+1539 GSVTLPGSAKIRV

-1567 AVLE
+1567 AVLG

>member
-1 MKRKRLISALLL
+1 MKLKRMTAALLL
-13 LAMLLSCLPLSVL
+13 LAMLLSCLPLGVL
-26 AADAELVEA
+26 AADAEPVEA
-35 EETVDTVP
+35 EETMDTVP

-66 VNANNYFYFSA
+66 VNASGYFYFSA
-77 ETANKLLIAPTRIAF
+77 ETANKLLIAPVRIAF

-99 QALNSSKYSFTTNG
+99 QALYASKYSFTTNG

-133 PEGVALDSAANT
+133 PKGVALDSAANT

-159 SSGLQTLMKVMADYL
+159 SSGLQTLMQVMADYL
-174 EEDADIQ
+174 EEAADVQ
-181 NAAAE
+181 NAAAD
-186 EYQTALNGYLNVTS
+186 EYQAAASDYLGVTS
-200 ETAQSHASA
+200 ESAQSYAAA
-209 ITTKIN
+209 ITAKIN
-215 AYKAGQNTKYTV
+215 AYKAGQNTQYTV
-227 TFSGYSGSSFTVSA
+227 TFSDYSGSSYTVSA
-241 VNDYGKQ
+241 TNDYGKQ
-248 FTDPNHTGTLQLPAG
+248 FADANHTGTLQLPAG

-373 ATSIDNALSRGAA
+373 ATSIDNALSRGAS
-386 GNTVALRASKSGSDG
+386 GNTVALRASKTGSDG

-473 ALDTDGSAT
+473 ALDTDGSAA
-482 VTISGEATVTI
+482 VTISSNTPVTI
-493 TVSSGNYATTYTL
+493 TVSSGNYTTTYTL

-542 GASGTDNY
+542 GASGTVNY

-561 YVATQGTYYHAKKT
+561 YVATQGTYYHARKS
-575 FTLVTEDGKSP
+575 FTLGNSGVIEVS
-586 IIDVAVKQEDWLS
+586 VKQEDWLTS
-599 ELALGNSESSNNKGN
+599 LALSSAADEKYKGD
-614 IALNTKFSKATHTY
+614 IELSPSFAKSVHTY
-628 TAVVSDYS
+628 TATVPDNS
-636 SSVYAWIANVVG
+636 SSVHVWRTNSRGSCAAVYSM
-648 LTDHSKKYECSVI
+648 L
-661 YQAQSTASNDGDSTT
+661 STASDCGKTNEVALESRFEGDGL
-676 IALTSRK
+676 AK
-683 QTGTQLPQVLLP
+683 VLLP
-695 GSAYENTITFRVT
+695 GSAYGNTVTIRVAYT
-708 YVDEND
+708 DNTD

-719 TDYTVALL
+719 TDYLVSLE
-727 RTLSLKNMEIFFQ
+727 RSLSLKNISTSF
-740 GAPVTL
+740 
-746 NRKGSSLVGY
+746 NGSSLLLQRKNSQQTGY
-756 SSSENAYS
+756 SMDENEYS
-764 ILVPAAAPSLDVTF
+764 ILIPAAATTLD
-778 ELHTDAPRYGDTD
+778 LLLQKHTESPKYGDTD
-791 SGYEISVSGERVPSG
+791 NGYVITVNGKAVSSKDTATVDLTGTEEEENVQIKVTNKYVPGASGDYVITV
-806 GTLTA
+806 
-811 KLNGSEESELL
+811 K
-822 TIELTNRNN
+822 
-831 KTAKTIYTI
+831 
-840 EVQKAATTAVT
+840 KAATTSVT
-851 FEMTPADGQI
+851 FQTNPKNALI
-861 YIYES
+861 YIYEQGA
-866 ISGNR
+866 GNR
-871 SWPRTG
+871 VWPDEDG
-877 KTYALSEGFT
+877 SFALSEGFT
-887 YTASFTCVG
+887 YYCSISLYG
-896 YRGQQ
+896 YAAQ
-901 AELTLEKDENGQ
+901 AGTLQIVNESRQ
-913 VVLKLGEETFTDLHA
+913 TVLRFGEEDYTNLSA
-928 VQIKL
+928 VSVTLQKAAVNSSIFEL
-933 DVAEENKEIQHNLNA
+933 DA
-948 EWADFR
+948 EWPNFR
-954 GTSYTGSTIGGGMN
+954 GTD

-978 PITAESGMMYWAVK
+978 PVDALGGMLYWASH
-992 LGEGYSDGAVSNPIL
+992 LGNGWDTGAVSSPIL
-1007 VDDCLIV
+1007 VDDCLVV
-1014 YAGDHIYRVN
+1014 YADNKIYRVS
-1024 KDTGAVEA
+1024 KA
-1032 TGQMAGK
+1032 TGEVETEGDMAGT

-1053 VLVGL
+1053 LLVGL

-1072 SLWLYTDPLGGQPN
+1072 SLWIYKDPVGDQPN
-1086 CPITVLNG
+1086 CPITILNG

-1100 WYAEELDASFVCVS
+1100 WNGESKDSSFVCIS
-1114 LTDEDV
+1114 LTDEDP
-1120 GTTTEAKS
+1120 ENEMEEKA
-1128 ATWRH
+1128 ATWRM

-1148 DFIMVGTDDG
+1148 DFVIVGTDDG
-1158 KDNCSYL
+1158 DAQCSYL
-1165 YLFDPLTGAILD
+1165 YLLDPLTGKVLD
-1177 SKSGFDG
+1177 FKSGFDG
-1184 DIRSTISYDKQSC
+1184 DIRSTICYDDVTK

-1210 VKVEAKNGSYAITAC
+1210 AKVEAQNGSYAITAC

-1259 GTGQFTPYS
+1259 GTGQFTQYS
-1268 GHNITVIDLGDTM
+1268 GHNITVIDLENWK
-1281 SIAYSVP
+1281 IAYSVP
-1288 TQGYPQTSGLL
+1288 TQGYPQTSGML
-1299 TTAYDSYVY
+1299 TTAYESENGYVY
-1308 VYFFDNYT
+1308 VYFIDNYT
-1316 PGTLRALRDAPNQ
+1316 PGTLRVLRDKAGQPEAGYL
-1329 TSADYTTQELY
+1329 TSETFNE
-1340 KGYTYQAPYA
+1340 KTYRTPYA
-1350 IFTPYGDQAQYAIC
+1350 LFTPFDKQAQYAIC
-1364 SPIADSN
+1364 SPIVDSD
-1371 GTIYFKN
+1371 GTLYFKN
-1378 DSAYLMA
+1378 DSGYLMA
-1385 FGRSVETIKVTKQPD
+1385 FGRSVEKIEVTTMPQ
-1400 KTQYSAGETFDK
+1400 KTQYAAGETFDK
-1412 TGMVVTATLSDGS
+1412 TGMVVTATLLDGS

-1434 APTGTLADGTTELT
+1434 ASSEPLTDGTTEIT
-1448 LEFGRGQ
+1448 LHFGRDQ
-1455 TMYRNLPNGNKMT
+1455 TMYRNATANGEKMT

-1486 TADSGTLADDI
+1486 TADTGALADDI

-1511 GKIPEGHKVLIACYD
+1511 GEIPEGHKVLIACYD
-1526 DSGKMTKLEVRTV
+1526 DSGKLTKLEVLTIK
-1539 SGSVTLPNSAKIRV
+1539 GSVTLPDSAKIRV

-1567 AVLE
+1567 AVLG